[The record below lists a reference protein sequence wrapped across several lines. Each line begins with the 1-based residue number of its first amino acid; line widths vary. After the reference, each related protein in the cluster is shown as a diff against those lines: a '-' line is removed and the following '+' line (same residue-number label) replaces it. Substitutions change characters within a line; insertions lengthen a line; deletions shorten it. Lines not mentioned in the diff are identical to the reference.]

1 MQIVQYILQ
10 LQIFISPKRDRK
22 CADPFS
28 ETIIRAKMFEEK
40 DLPVCYTD
48 VLGHS
53 VRERLNIM
61 IHDIILNS
69 LDKPGIFMSEGMEEA
84 MMGLRQWM
92 FDHVYKNEIPKA
104 EEGRAQ
110 QMLSQLYFYYMDH
123 VDELPQEYLNF
134 LDAGEK
140 VSRVVCDYIAGMS
153 DIYAID
159 QFEKLFVPKRWNV
172 Y

>member
-1 MQIVQYILQ
+1 
-10 LQIFISPKRDRK
+10 
-22 CADPFS
+22 
-28 ETIIRAKMFEEK
+28 
-40 DLPVCYTD
+40 
-48 VLGHS
+48 
-53 VRERLNIM
+53 M

-123 VDELPQEYLNF
+123 VDELPQVF
-134 LDAGEK
+134 
-140 VSRVVCDYIAGMS
+140 
-153 DIYAID
+153 
-159 QFEKLFVPKRWNV
+159 KLF
-172 Y
+172 

>member
-1 MQIVQYILQ
+1 
-10 LQIFISPKRDRK
+10 
-22 CADPFS
+22 
-28 ETIIRAKMFEEK
+28 MFEEK
-40 DLPVCYTD
+40 DLPLCYTD

-69 LDKPGIFMSEGMEEA
+69 LNKPGIFMSEGMEEA

-140 VSRVVCDYIAGMS
+140 SLQGSVRLHSRH
-153 DIYAID
+153 
-159 QFEKLFVPKRWNV
+159 E
-172 Y
+172 